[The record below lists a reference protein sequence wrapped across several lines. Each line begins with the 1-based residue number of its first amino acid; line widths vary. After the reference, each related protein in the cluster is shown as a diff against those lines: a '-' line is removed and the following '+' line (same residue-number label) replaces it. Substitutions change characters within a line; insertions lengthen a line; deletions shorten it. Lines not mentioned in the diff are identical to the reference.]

1 MRRTKKTKIRRKR
14 NKMIPFKALFF
25 YPITDSIEF
34 VIVVDKNGNIKQKIC
49 STKIISSQILDKLER
64 VFGEA

>member
-1 MRRTKKTKIRRKR
+1 
-14 NKMIPFKALFF
+14 MIPFKALFF